1 MSDVEWKIDD
11 AENKGSH
18 VEIPDLL
25 PLLPIRD
32 IVIYPYMM
40 LPLFVGRDVSIRAVE
55 EALSR
60 DRLIFLVSQKNSAE
74 ENPAPEAI
82 HRVGTIASIMRMIK
96 LADGRVKILVQ
107 GLAKGE
113 VAGFVRERPFFEVN
127 IRKVVEPALTEVS
140 IEVEALMRTAKEKI
154 EQILNLKNLPPEIV
168 MVTDNISDPGVL
180 ADLVASNLRLKIEE
194 SQAILEIFD
203 PIQRLR
209 KVNELLSRELELS
222 TMQAR
227 IQNQAKEEMTKTQ
240 RDYFLREQMKQIQ
253 QELGEGDE
261 RAEEISELKK
271 QIEKA
276 KMPVEVKGEAEKQLR
291 RLEQMHPES
300 SEASLVRTYL
310 DWLVELPWSK
320 STKDNLNIQKAKQVL
335 DEDHYNLEKIK
346 ERILEYLAVN
356 KLRRKIKGPI
366 LCFVGPPGVG
376 KTSLGRSIAHSL
388 NRNFVRVS
396 LGGVRDEAEI
406 RGHRRT
412 YVGALPGRIIQG
424 IKQAGFNNPVF
435 MLDELDKMGADFR
448 GDPSAALLEVLDPE
462 QNHAFSDHY
471 LNLPFDLSNVL
482 FICTA
487 NLLDPIPA
495 ALADRMEVLQLS
507 GYTNEEKLEI
517 ARKYL
522 VPRQLEDNG
531 ISTKLLEIS
540 DDALLRIIGEYTKE
554 AGLRN
559 LEREIASIFR
569 KVARKV
575 AEGKTDSTRI
585 TRANVQSYLGAP
597 KFLPESEQEHHEIGV
612 ATGLAWTSAGGEIL
626 YVEASLS
633 KGRGNLTLTGQLG
646 DVMKESAQAAVSYAR
661 AHARTLGIEADFYQK
676 LDIHIHV
683 PAGAIPKDGPSAGI
697 TMATGLISA
706 LTRRPVSRDVAMT
719 GEITL
724 RGRVLPIGG
733 LKEKSLA
740 AMRAGIQTIIIP
752 ERNEKDLDEIP
763 KPLRRKLRWVIAKN
777 MSEVLK
783 VALLN
788 SGTKSV
794 KTRSTENR
802 GKALKPGGGK
812 PPLRTKRP
820 LHKQHRERAIPI
832 RP

>member
-1 MSDVEWKIDD
+1 MDEIEKNPESQEWKE
-11 AENKGSH
+11 APS
-18 VEIPDLL
+18 EIPDVI

-40 LPLFVGRDVSIRAVE
+40 LPLFVGRDISIRAVE

-60 DRLIFLVSQKNSAE
+60 DRLIFLVAQRNAQE
-74 ENPAPEAI
+74 DNPTPDDI
-82 HRVGTIASIMRMIK
+82 YRIGTVASILRMLK

-107 GLAKGE
+107 GMAKGE
-113 VAGFVRERPFFEVN
+113 VENFLREKPFFEIK
-127 IRKVVEPALTEVS
+127 IRKIVEHPIQEVS
-140 IEVEALMRTAKEKI
+140 VEVEALMRNVKEKI
-154 EQILNLKNLPPEIV
+154 EQILNLKSLPPEIV
-168 MVTDNISDPGVL
+168 MVTDNVSEPGVL

-194 SQAILEIFD
+194 SQGILEVSAPMD
-203 PIQRLR
+203 RLR

-222 TMQAR
+222 TVQAR
-227 IQNQAKEEMTKTQ
+227 IQNQAKDEINKTQ
-240 RDYFLREQMKQIQ
+240 REYFLREQLKQIH

-261 RAEEISELKK
+261 RAEEINELKN

-276 KMPVEVKGEAEKQLR
+276 KMPREVKRETEKQLK
-291 RLEQMHPES
+291 RLEQMHPEA

-310 DWLVELPWSK
+310 DWLVELPWGK
-320 STKDNLNIQKAKQVL
+320 RTKDNLNIQMAKKVL
-335 DEDHYNLEKIK
+335 DEDHYNLEKVK

-366 LCFVGPPGVG
+366 ICFVGPPGVG
-376 KTSLGRSIAHSL
+376 KTSLGKSIARAL
-388 NRNFVRVS
+388 RRNFTRVS
-396 LGGVRDEAEI
+396 LGGTRDEAEI

-424 IKQAGFNNPVF
+424 IKQAGSKNPVF
-435 MLDELDKMGADFR
+435 MLDEIDKLGIDFR

-471 LNLPFDLSNVL
+471 LNLPFDLSQVL

-487 NLLDPIPA
+487 NLLDPVPPA
-495 ALADRMEVLQLS
+495 LKDRMEVIDLS

-517 ARKYL
+517 ARKFL
-522 VPRQLEDNG
+522 IPRQLEENG
-531 ISTKLLEIS
+531 ISTRGLELS
-540 DDALLRIIGEYTKE
+540 DDSVLRIISQYTKE

-559 LEREIASIFR
+559 LEREIASICR

-575 AEGKTDSTRI
+575 AEGKQEI
-585 TRANVQSYLGAP
+585 TRVTRGNLHLFLGPP
-597 KFLPESEQEHHEIGV
+597 KFISETEREQNDIGV

-626 YVEASLS
+626 HVEASLA

-661 AHARTLGIEADFYQK
+661 SHAKKLGIEEDFYQK

-697 TMATGLISA
+697 TMGTALIST
-706 LTRRPVSRDVAMT
+706 LTKRPVSLNVAMT

-724 RGRVLPIGG
+724 RGRVLPVAG
-733 LKEKSLA
+733 LKEKCLA
-740 AMRAGIQTIIIP
+740 AYRAGISTIIVP
-752 ERNEKDLDEIP
+752 DRNEKDLDEIP
-763 KPLRRKLRWVIAKN
+763 KALRRKLRFVLAKT
-777 MSEVLK
+777 MSDVLDA
-783 VALLN
+783 ALLP
-788 SGTKSV
+788 KRE
-794 KTRSTENR
+794 RSSRAQVTEKKLALAKEKR
-802 GKALKPGGGK
+802 RKKARRLPDKVRRERLV
-812 PPLRTKRP
+812 PLRV
-820 LHKQHRERAIPI
+820 
-832 RP
+832 

>member
-1 MSDVEWKIDD
+1 MSDAEWKVEDS
-11 AENKGSH
+11 ENKGSQ
-18 VEIPDLL
+18 VEIPEVL

-55 EALSR
+55 ESLSR
-60 DRLIFLVSQKNSAE
+60 DRLIFLVAQKNSSE
-74 ENPAPEAI
+74 ESPTPSEI
-82 HRVGTIASIMRMIK
+82 HKVGTIASIMRMLK

-107 GLAKGE
+107 GLSKGE
-113 VAGFVRERPFFEVN
+113 VDIFTRERPYFEVK
-127 IRKVVEPALTEVS
+127 IRKVIEPTLQEVP

-203 PIQRLR
+203 PIERLK
-209 KVNELLSRELELS
+209 KVNDLLSRELELS

-227 IQNQAKEEMTKTQ
+227 IQNQAKEEMSKTQ
-240 RDYFLREQMKQIQ
+240 RDYFLREQLKQIQ

-261 RAEEISELKK
+261 RAEEMNEVRK
-271 QIEKA
+271 QIDKA
-276 KMPVEVKGEAEKQLR
+276 KMPPEVKREADKQLR

-310 DWLVELPWSK
+310 DWLVDLPWSRK
-320 STKDNLNIQKAKQVL
+320 TRDNLNIKKAKQVL

-356 KLRRKIKGPI
+356 KLRKKLKGPI

-376 KTSLGRSIAHSL
+376 KTSLGRSIARAL
-388 NRNFVRVS
+388 GRNFVRVS

-412 YVGALPGRIIQG
+412 YVGALPGRVIQG
-424 IKQAGFNNPVF
+424 IKQAGSNNPVF
-435 MLDELDKMGADFR
+435 MLDEIDKVGADFR

-471 LNLPFDLSNVL
+471 LNLPFDLSNTL

-487 NLLDPIPA
+487 NLLDPVPA
-495 ALADRMEVLQLS
+495 ALADRMEVIQLS

-522 VPRQLEDNG
+522 IPRQFEDNG
-531 ISTKLLEIS
+531 LSAKTIEIS
-540 DDALLRIIGEYTKE
+540 DDAMLRIIGEYTKE

-559 LEREIASIFR
+559 LEREIASICR

-575 AEGKTDSTRI
+575 AEGKTELTRI
-585 TRANVQSYLGAP
+585 TRANIHSFLGAP
-597 KFLPESEQEHHEIGV
+597 KFLPEAEQEHHEIGV

-661 AHARTLGIEADFYQK
+661 AHAKKLDIEEDFYQK

-697 TMATGLISA
+697 TMATALISA
-706 LTRRPVSRDVAMT
+706 LTKRAVSRDVAMT

-740 AMRAGIQTIIIP
+740 AFRAGIKTIIIP
-752 ERNEKDLDEIP
+752 DRNEKDLDEIP
-763 KPLRRKLRWVIAKN
+763 KVLRRKLQWVLAES
-777 MSEVLK
+777 MSDVLK
-783 VALLN
+783 SALLDKP
-788 SGTKSV
+788 TPKKSAKGV
-794 KTRSTENR
+794 GERVRARRARLLKRGEKPLQKNRRDRSI
-802 GKALKPGGGK
+802 
-812 PPLRTKRP
+812 PLRP
-820 LHKQHRERAIPI
+820 
-832 RP
+832 

>member
-1 MSDVEWKIDD
+1 MSEPEWKVESS
-11 AENKGSH
+11 ENRGSQ
-18 VEIPDLL
+18 VEIPDVL

-55 EALSR
+55 ESLSR
-60 DRLIFLVSQKNSAE
+60 DRLIFLVAQKNSAE
-74 ENPAPEAI
+74 ENPNAAAI
-82 HRVGTIASIMRMIK
+82 HRVGTIASIMRMLK

-107 GLAKGE
+107 GLSKGE
-113 VAGFVRERPFFEVN
+113 IDTCLRERPFFEVK
-127 IRKVVEPALTEVS
+127 IRKVIEPTLPEVP

-203 PIQRLR
+203 PIERLK
-209 KVNELLSRELELS
+209 KVNELLTRELELS

-227 IQNQAKEEMTKTQ
+227 IQNQAKEEMSKTQ
-240 RDYFLREQMKQIQ
+240 RDYFLREQLKQIQ

-261 RAEEISELKK
+261 RAEELSELKK

-276 KMPVEVKGEAEKQLR
+276 KMPTEAKREADKQLR

-310 DWLVELPWSK
+310 DWLVDLPWSK
-320 STKDNLNIQKAKQVL
+320 KTKDNLNIKKAKQVL

-376 KTSLGRSIAHSL
+376 KTSLGRSIARAL
-388 NRNFVRVS
+388 GRNCVRVS

-424 IKQAGFNNPVF
+424 VKQAGSNNPVF
-435 MLDELDKMGADFR
+435 MLDEIDKVGADFR

-462 QNHAFSDHY
+462 QNHTFSDHY

-487 NLLDPIPA
+487 NLLDPVPA
-495 ALADRMEVLQLS
+495 ALADRMEVIQLS

-522 VPRQLEDNG
+522 IPRQLEDNG
-531 ISTKLLEIS
+531 ISTKHLELS
-540 DDALLRIIGEYTKE
+540 DDAVLRIIAEYTKE

-559 LEREIASIFR
+559 LEREIASICR

-575 AEGKTDSTRI
+575 AEGKKELTRI
-585 TRANVQSYLGAP
+585 TRANIHSFLGAP
-597 KFLPESEQEHHEIGV
+597 KFLPEAEQEHHEIGV
-612 ATGLAWTSAGGEIL
+612 ATGLAWTSTGGEVL

-661 AHARTLGIEADFYQK
+661 AHAAKLGIEEDFYQK

-697 TMATGLISA
+697 TMATALISA
-706 LTRRPVSRDVAMT
+706 LTKRPVSRDVAMT

-724 RGRVLPIGG
+724 RGRVLPVGG
-733 LKEKSLA
+733 LKEKCLA
-740 AMRAGIQTIIIP
+740 AFRAGIKTVIVP
-752 ERNEKDLDEIP
+752 DRNEKDLDEIP
-763 KPLRRKLRWVIAKN
+763 KPLRRKLHWVIAEN
-777 MSEVLK
+777 MSDVLQI
-783 VALLN
+783 ALLDRQN
-788 SGTKSV
+788 GARKTKHVSAPKTKSR
-794 KTRSTENR
+794 K
-802 GKALKPGGGK
+802 GKSLKRER
-812 PPLRTKRP
+812 PLRKN
-820 LHKQHRERAIPI
+820 HRERSIPL